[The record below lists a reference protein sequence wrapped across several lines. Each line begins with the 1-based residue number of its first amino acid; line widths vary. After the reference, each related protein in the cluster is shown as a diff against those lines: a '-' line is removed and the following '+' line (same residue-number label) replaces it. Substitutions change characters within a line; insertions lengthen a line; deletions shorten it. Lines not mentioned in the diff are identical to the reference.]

1 MLDPISPSRAL
12 NFQVAAC
19 EAPPN
24 DPAMRPLPNHKWWLR
39 AHDREAVELVV
50 VVVVVLEKV
59 VVAVV
64 AGAGVPVGSFCHPL
78 GTTVSAL
85 RI

>member
-1 MLDPISPSRAL
+1 
-12 NFQVAAC
+12 
-19 EAPPN
+19 
-24 DPAMRPLPNHKWWLR
+24 MRPLPNHKWWLR

-85 RI
+85 RGYKYHEIFYRVVLSVGVVVGAAGGG